1 MLELL
6 IARDFEY
13 HICKMY
19 EILDIFLLKLH
30 TDIIAPNMSKR
41 YFVKKY
47 GTKYSRMD
55 QAEGEWKTAF
65 KNLKGYGL
73 LARLSSTNF
82 TWSFLEYFVPYSSH

>member
-19 EILDIFLLKLH
+19 EILDILLLKLH

-65 KNLKGYGL
+65 KKFEGVWSACKAVFHKFYLV
-73 LARLSSTNF
+73 LS
-82 TWSFLEYFVPYSSH
+82 